1 MAMIDQVG
9 RALVAQNVDPAAAA
23 IEAQSMIFGDLV
35 TIDEGGWLGDG
46 LGALILPASTPKPAL
61 EAGLRVARDR
71 VASELAAGEGLVAGW
86 QMDDYRA
93 QIEARGI
100 WVNSGSDLA
109 LIDSATGE
117 PFGVALSQMSLQD
130 ALKLGEEQM
139 ATDRASYAASPIGRA
154 VEAGNAALSAIGNDP
169 TLRSIVQG
177 GASILGTLDTGA
189 VTTPSGA
196 R

>member
-1 MAMIDQVG
+1 
-9 RALVAQNVDPAAAA
+9 
-23 IEAQSMIFGDLV
+23 MIFGDLV

-46 LGALILPASTPKPAL
+46 LGALILPASTPKPTL
-61 EAGLRVARDR
+61 EAGLRVARER
-71 VASELAAGEGLVAGW
+71 AASELAAGEGLVAGW

-93 QIEARGI
+93 QIEARGV

-117 PFGVALSQMSLQD
+117 PFGVGLAQMSMED
-130 ALKLGEEQM
+130 ALRLGEEQM
-139 ATDRASYAASPIGRA
+139 AADRASYAASPLGRA

-169 TLRSIVQG
+169 TLRAIVQG
-177 GASILGTLDTGA
+177 GAAALGTLDTGD
-189 VTTPSGA
+189 VLTPSDT